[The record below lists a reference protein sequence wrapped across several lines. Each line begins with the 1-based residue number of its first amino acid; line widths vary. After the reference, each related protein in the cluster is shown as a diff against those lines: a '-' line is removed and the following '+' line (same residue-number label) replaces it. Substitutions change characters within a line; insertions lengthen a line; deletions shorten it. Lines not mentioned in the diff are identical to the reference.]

1 MHTCPWDDSNTGR
14 SQQVPNNT
22 CNTSHTAQPMVSVM
36 AMKVAPSYWQFETNE
51 PPGKTGHETKYD
63 TYPLHQKRLECR
75 HLGFEQWV
83 VGKVCRHNQFDAT
96 RNLLCWRHTQISRNP
111 DLFDLVSLV
120 GLRLAA
126 DTIAGFCCYVCWM
139 LMQSEYVAWSS
150 TARRNGRAGAG
161 ALLLPGI
168 CVHRHLIYR

>member
-1 MHTCPWDDSNTGR
+1 M
-14 SQQVPNNT
+14 
-22 CNTSHTAQPMVSVM
+22 CNSLHTAHTTVSVM
-36 AMKVAPSYWQFETNE
+36 ATKVALESWQFQTSE
-51 PPGKTGHETKYD
+51 PPWKTGLETKYD
-63 TYPLHQKRLECR
+63 TYLLHQKFLECR
-75 HLGFEQWV
+75 HPGFEQWV
-83 VGKVCRHNQFDAT
+83 VGKVCGHNQFDAT

-139 LMQSEYVAWSS
+139 LMQSEYVAWSW
-150 TARRNGRAGAG
+150 TACRNGRTGAG
-161 ALLLPGI
+161 ALLLQGI